1 MPYEISS
8 TSNERIKGLIR
19 LRVRHHRDTDKVF
32 VVEGNVS
39 MTAPSGPV

>member
-8 TSNERIKGLIR
+8 ASNEPIKRLIR
-19 LRVRHHRDTDKVF
+19 LRERRHRDTDKVF

-39 MTAPSGPV
+39 MTAPSGPS